1 MMDGFCLDGIFS
13 LFLSLFMKSIC
24 VFSGEVCFPVSTTCR
39 GFTTLESQESAG
51 VIPPELLT
59 TTKTVLRPDRDIG
72 QYADLVTR
80 VTNFHGEDNGF
91 MVLAGDVFDVPI
103 RKDII
108 HRVVRWQL
116 AKRQQGKHSTK
127 TISEVGQVRNG
138 TCMQRGTG
146 RARHGTL
153 HGPQVTKTFSIC
165 CIRLD
170 ANLSSIF
177 VLSNRNNLIKC
188 TLTV

>member
-1 MMDGFCLDGIFS
+1 MWNLARGGL
-13 LFLSLFMKSIC
+13 L
-24 VFSGEVCFPVSTTCR
+24 STTCR

-59 TTKTVLRPDRDIG
+59 TTTTVLRPDRDIG

-116 AKRQQGKHSTK
+116 AKRQQGTHPTK
-127 TISEVGQVRNG
+127 TIREVSG
-138 TCMQRGTG
+138 TGKKPYRQKGTG
-146 RARHGTL
+146 RA
-153 HGPQVTKTFSIC
+153 
-165 CIRLD
+165 
-170 ANLSSIF
+170 
-177 VLSNRNNLIKC
+177 
-188 TLTV
+188 